1 MADRGHELT
10 DEILNKLENRIA
22 DEYAVATR
30 DMKRKLREYM
40 EKFKAEDEKQKALL
54 KAGKITK
61 KEYKDWRYRH
71 MMVGKRWEAMKDVLA
86 EDLKRASDIALKI
99 SGEKMADVYALNANF
114 ATYQIEHDA
123 KIDTGF
129 TLYSHDTAEYLLSDE
144 RQLMPG
150 PSDKKARD
158 IAANKAMQWDK
169 QKIQSAVL
177 QGVLQGE
184 GPHKVAERLRQVGQM
199 DYNASVRYARTMTT
213 SAQNAGRYNS
223 FRRARDL
230 GVDLTIEWMATLD
243 SRTRHEHRM
252 MHGRRTTVDE
262 PFYTPDGYTI
272 YYPADCTGESTAPQ
286 SMIWNCFVGDTKVA
300 SDCEIV
306 RSYKHKFKG
315 SLIRVRTAAGVD
327 FTCTPNH
334 PILTPDGWI
343 PAAFLHKGDHLLIT
357 RVGDDG
363 SLTRN
368 GNVYHVHS
376 SIKALHDSLESL
388 GNSERISMSNFDF
401 HGDVPTSDVEVV
413 SKERLLRND
422 GNTCGGQSSRKIRLK
437 LPNAFRLCERHF
449 MLGFR
454 RIYISSLRF
463 VRGCC
468 KPLTLIWR
476 RLRHADIH
484 GFGTVSNGDT
494 CVSEYAIN
502 DLPTVTNIRSEL
514 LDGLAG
520 NVFVDDVVSVD
531 RKPGRLL
538 CHVYNLQTESGYYF
552 VGNSIPQNGEKYNGN
567 YYAIAKN
574 CRCTLRAMVKGYERE
589 TIRSSPKMGDMSF
602 EEWQQEK
609 EPKEKPADKAP
620 KFQSRFK
627 PAENNKEAESFIRQI
642 IDDKVFGALG
652 VNYDGIDVGVANII
666 NKTLIDL
673 YDEFDIKKFGGI
685 IAPAGNTKYG
695 KMISSATAAFSPIN
709 RSFLINRKTMKNVKT
724 AEKAIANEKTV
735 IADVLA
741 NPQKYDLS
749 RMGARARKI
758 VEASKVSGRGT
769 VPDTIQDVLHH
780 EFGHSLEKQLRG
792 MDSYKGIL
800 DNMPKYAPKISG
812 YAAESASEYIAE
824 SFASWR
830 KGEGLTDP
838 LLEKAF
844 MSLRR
849 K

>member
-10 DEILNKLENRIA
+10 DEILNNLETRIA
-22 DEYAVATR
+22 DEYAVATN
-30 DMKRKLREYM
+30 DMKRKFREYM

-54 KAGKITK
+54 DAGKITQ
-61 KEYKDWRYRH
+61 KEYSDWRYRH

-86 EDLKRASDIALKI
+86 QDLEHASDIALKI

-129 TLYSHDTAEYLLSDE
+129 TLYNHDTAEYLLSDE

-150 PSDKKARD
+150 PSTRKAKE
-158 IAANKAMQWDK
+158 IAANKAMQWNK

-252 MHGRRTTVDE
+252 MHGQRTTVDE
-262 PFYTPDGYTI
+262 PFHTPDGYTI
-272 YYPADCTGESTAPQ
+272 YYPADCTGTSNAPQ
-286 SMIWNCFVGDTKVA
+286 KDIW
-300 SDCEIV
+300 
-306 RSYKHKFKG
+306 
-315 SLIRVRTAAGVD
+315 
-327 FTCTPNH
+327 
-334 PILTPDGWI
+334 
-343 PAAFLHKGDHLLIT
+343 
-357 RVGDDG
+357 
-363 SLTRN
+363 
-368 GNVYHVHS
+368 
-376 SIKALHDSLESL
+376 
-388 GNSERISMSNFDF
+388 
-401 HGDVPTSDVEVV
+401 
-413 SKERLLRND
+413 
-422 GNTCGGQSSRKIRLK
+422 
-437 LPNAFRLCERHF
+437 
-449 MLGFR
+449 
-454 RIYISSLRF
+454 
-463 VRGCC
+463 
-468 KPLTLIWR
+468 
-476 RLRHADIH
+476 
-484 GFGTVSNGDT
+484 
-494 CVSEYAIN
+494 
-502 DLPTVTNIRSEL
+502 
-514 LDGLAG
+514 
-520 NVFVDDVVSVD
+520 
-531 RKPGRLL
+531 
-538 CHVYNLQTESGYYF
+538 
-552 VGNSIPQNGEKYNGN
+552 
-567 YYAIAKN
+567 N

-589 TIRSSPKMGDMSF
+589 TIRSSPKMGDMTF

-609 EPKEKPADKAP
+609 APKPSPANKEP

-627 PAENNKEAESFIRQI
+627 PAENTKEAESFIRQI
-642 IDDKVFGALG
+642 VDDKVFGAVG
-652 VNYDGIDVGVANII
+652 VSYDGVDVAVANIV

-685 IAPAGNTKYG
+685 IAPAGNTKLG
-695 KMISSATAAFSPIN
+695 KMISNATAAYSPIQ
-709 RSFLINRKTMKNVKT
+709 RSFLLNRKSLKNVKT
-724 AEKAIANEKTV
+724 AEKAIANEKAVVT
-735 IADVLA
+735 DVLLH
-741 NPQKYDLS
+741 PEKYDLS
-749 RMGARARKI
+749 RMSSRARKVI
-758 VEASKVSGRGT
+758 EAAKTSGRGT

-812 YAAESASEYIAE
+812 YATESASEYIAE

-830 KGEGLTDP
+830 KGEGLIDP
-838 LLEKAF
+838 VLEKAF
-844 MSLRR
+844 KNIRR